1 MEDILKISS
10 NLRHVHNMK
19 QIKREAMKNMIAA
32 GPAVKLRGEEISKQL
47 YSIKREALQQTCSLA
62 NSSEAVASDD
72 SDHPQKRKLQYHSD
86 CEDLG
91 LTHRSDESEDTLYLY
106 AVRARKTSSY
116 SRVQSYNN
124 ETDEQEEWE
133 LLTAN

>member
-10 NLRHVHNMK
+10 NLRYVHNMK

-47 YSIKREALQQTCSLA
+47 QSIKREALQQTCSIA

-72 SDHPQKRKLQYHSD
+72 SDHPHKRKLQYHSD
-86 CEDLG
+86 FEDLG
-91 LTHRSDESEDTLYLY
+91 LTHRSNESEDTLYLC